1 MKGIKFVLGVLMIG
15 VVYSAPAQLLFT
27 NLTLSSNSNL
37 VSGVANNNLNAVA
50 YNGTSNF
57 LAVGANQVY
66 VCGNFN
72 NNQTWYTGSN
82 WSSGHV
88 LSITNGLNLAAV
100 TIGNNLFVAT
110 GDKNAV
116 FSVTNVFS
124 QISGWSSNGNIFNNT
139 AVASGIAYNSGAF
152 VGVSTEP
159 VIGYTNRILSRTA
172 LWPLA
177 SWNGQDVIESFRGV
191 TGYGTYGA
199 NGAFAACGF
208 YGDILTSSNG
218 GSIWQPIAGQSQEP
232 PLYGIASDAGG
243 QTLVTVGASSSGSG
257 GLILIFTNRA
267 QAFPSNGSYDTNFVA
282 LTNGFQLNAVAYTGF
297 GFMAVGNNGEVLT
310 LTNSG
315 GTWKTNGVYSAAG
328 STINLNGVAFGTSGY
343 MAGVGELVGN
353 SGTVIL
359 AGTPPPTVTGAVG
372 ATNCASYPAA
382 ANNGTLSVSVVTDAN
397 HPAGTVSVDWY
408 LGTSLVASGVTSF
421 TPTNN
426 PNLVGSNAPA
436 VYTFNAV
443 ERDLRT
449 GFTSAPTPV
458 TLQINPR
465 PAAVVAALNTT
476 DCNVGDAFVLTNVLT
491 GIGPWTV
498 TWNDGTVQVVSG
510 SGISTRTVFPTN
522 TFPNTAVANAYYI
535 TNLTSADTCFGN
547 LPGDIL
553 GTNTITI
560 NPRPTATL
568 TPMNITDCDSG
579 NAYTLTNTLTGI
591 GPWTVT
597 WNDGT
602 VQNANTS
609 LLTRTVI
616 PTNSFGANLAS
627 TNVYFVTVVSNA
639 DTCEGNLPGDITGS
653 ATIIIN
659 PLPTATLV
667 SFAVTNCNDGAPL
680 LLTVNLT
687 GIGPWT
693 VTWNDG
699 TILPSATTV
708 LNRQVFP
715 TNTLANTPSNN
726 VYYVTAV
733 SDGTACFGNQPGD
746 IVGTNLVV
754 VNPRPTIS
762 LLPLTST
769 NCNDGS
775 LALLTA
781 NLTGIGP
788 WTVAW
793 NDGTVQVSNGPAP
806 FTLTHTVFPTNM
818 FANAASNNVYYVTT
832 LSDVSCLASQPG
844 DITGTN
850 LVVVNPRPTAT
861 LTPLAISICNFGNS
875 NVLTATLTGIG
886 PWTNYWNDGTIQ
898 VSNGTA
904 PYTLTRTVFPT
915 NAFSSGQATNIYYIS
930 SVVNADSCSGN
941 QPGDITGTNLI
952 IVSPLSVAT
961 LAITTND
968 FAVTTNGVGTG
979 LLESVSR
986 LSTSTFDLTVGFQYL
1001 QSGTPHNIVSQT
1013 LNVTN
1018 HLAFSGAG
1026 PWTVIL
1032 SDGSK
1037 TATNMFAAAGSYVWQ
1052 ETISTNTDTNFTFSV
1067 QSVQTTNTSCSVA
1080 PTNLYDVL
1088 VYGAPTALVYTTN
1101 TVCGSPSNTVTIS
1114 AALGGFGPWTNVVW
1128 SDGFTNNLVTSSPL
1142 NRSVSTPTNSTL
1154 AQITTNFSIISLTDT
1169 YGAKTTSSNDLTGS
1183 ALAIVDP
1190 FVAAAPTV
1198 PVPATYNC
1206 PNEPAVLSVV
1216 VPPNFTADWFA
1227 DAGLTASLAT
1237 GTTNFTAIIT
1247 SAPGTNVYYVTMRY
1261 NDAFSLTNCSPDV
1274 ATDVSLVSTPC
1285 LTSITVSGTNA
1296 ILSWTWSGSNILQS
1310 TTNLLPP
1317 VIWQNV
1323 YTGALGPNFLT
1334 NDTTQVP
1341 IDFFRLY
1348 TPTN

>member
-1 MKGIKFVLGVLMIG
+1 MNRLKYVLGLLAIATTC
-15 VVYSAPAQLLFT
+15 SAGPSALLFT
-27 NLTLSSNSNL
+27 NITLSTSPNLFNGLTNQLNSVVYGGN
-37 VSGVANNNLNAVA
+37 
-50 YNGTSNF
+50 TNF
-57 LAVGANQVY
+57 VAVGASQIY
-66 VCGNFN
+66 VCGNFQPG
-72 NNQTWYTGSN
+72 QTWLTKSDWATNKVSAYGLS
-82 WSSGHV
+82 
-88 LSITNGLNLAAV
+88 LYSITLA
-100 TIGNNLFVAT
+100 NNSFVAT
-110 GDKNAV
+110 GDSNVV
-116 FSVTNVFS
+116 FSAADTFNSGLSWSQKHNVFS
-124 QISGWSSNGNIFNNT
+124 SPVI
-139 AVASGIAYNSGAF
+139 APGIAYNNGLFSAVAEAPQIGVSGANLPTSTIWSL
-152 VGVSTEP
+152 GVLTSP
-159 VIGYTNRILSRTA
+159 SFL
-172 LWPLA
+172 
-177 SWNGQDVIESFRGV
+177 ESFRGV
-191 TGYGTYGA
+191 TAYGTHG
-199 NGAFAACGF
+199 FAACGIV
-208 YGDILTSSNG
+208 GDIRLTSDGTNWQAQVNG
-218 GSIWQPIAGQSQEP
+218 QIGQPDLYAIAYDGVK
-232 PLYGIASDAGG
+232 
-243 QTLVTVGASSSGSG
+243 TLVAVGATNPASSDNGA
-257 GLILIFTNRA
+257 ILISTNSA
-267 QAFPSNGSYDTNFVA
+267 GTNWHGA
-282 LTNGFQLNAVAYTGF
+282 YINTTSGTPINAVTYTGS
-297 GFMAVGNNGEVLT
+297 GFMAVGNSGQVLT
-310 LTNSG
+310 SPDGIAWTLLTNSVSPA
-315 GTWKTNGVYSAAG
+315 NV
-328 STINLNGVAFGTSGY
+328 NLYGVAFANSGY
-343 MAGVGELVGN
+343 MTGVGELVGA

-359 AGTPPPTVTGAVG
+359 AGYAPPGPTNAIG
-372 ATNCASYPAA
+372 ATNCATFPATA
-382 ANNGTLSVSVVTDAN
+382 DNGTLSIDVATDAN

-408 LGTSLVASGVTSF
+408 LGTNLVASGVTSF

-465 PAAVVAALNTT
+465 PAAVAAALNTT
-476 DCNVGDAFVLTNVLT
+476 DCNVGDAFVLTNILT

-522 TFPNTAVANAYYI
+522 TFPNTAVANVYYV

-547 LPGDIL
+547 LPGDII

-568 TPMNITDCDSG
+568 TPVNITDCDSG

-602 VQNANTS
+602 VQTANTS

-699 TILPSATTV
+699 TILPSATAV

-726 VYYVTAV
+726 VYYVTVV

-806 FTLTHTVFPTNM
+806 FTLTHTVFPTNT

-832 LSDVSCLASQPG
+832 LSDVSCVASQPG

-941 QPGDITGTNLI
+941 QLGDITGTNLI

-1001 QSGTPHNIVSQT
+1001 QNGAPHNIVSQT

-1037 TATNMFAAAGSYVWQ
+1037 TATNTFATAGSYVWQ

-1101 TVCGSPSNTVTIS
+1101 TACGSPSNTVTIS
-1114 AALGGFGPWTNVVW
+1114 ASLGGFGPWTNVVW
-1128 SDGFTNNLVTSSPL
+1128 SDGFTNSLVTSSPL
-1142 NRSVSTPTNSTL
+1142 SRLVPTPTNSTL

-1183 ALAIVDP
+1183 ALVIVDP
-1190 FVAAAPTV
+1190 FVASAPTV
-1198 PVPATYNC
+1198 PVPVTYNC

-1227 DAGLTASLAT
+1227 DAGLTTSLAT

-1247 SAPGTNVYYVTMRY
+1247 NAPGTNVYYVTMRY
-1261 NDAFSLTNCSPDV
+1261 NDTFSLSNCSPDV
-1274 ATDVSLVSTPC
+1274 AANVDLISTPC

-1296 ILSWTWSGSNILQS
+1296 ILSWTWNGTNILQS